1 MGKKSKARM
10 KRDLTFVE
18 HLSIKDGGDF
28 DGEHPIES
36 VEIQAESP
44 FVPLEGKKMY
54 LWGYFIKYI
63 VLIFIIIL
71 FEMLLVFFI
80 NMADRLGVIQNFDD
94 NLLLSTW
101 WREILFLNFTLAIFI
116 LFIMRKPNRISKKWI
131 ENYRIEEKGVA
142 LLHHDKTETYIH
154 YQNILTAAA
163 TSVGTGSY
171 LFQVYYYCE
180 DKQDYVNI
188 PRMFMADTG
197 FTVIVP
203 IKNERMLISTF
214 LKQLHKINPSAKI
227 DTRFI
232 WAFHIDDQTF
242 DFNPRAYWV
251 EKFCWTIFFSII
263 LLVCIYLV

>member
-1 MGKKSKARM
+1 MGKKSKSRM

-54 LWGYFIKYI
+54 IRGYLLKCLVLVFIF
-63 VLIFIIIL
+63 LL
-71 FEMLLVFFI
+71 FEIFFI
-80 NMADRLGVIQNFDD
+80 SFIDITDWSGVDIDLFIA
-94 NLLLSTW
+94 LW
-101 WREILFLNFTLAIFI
+101 WREILLLHFTLAFLFI
-116 LFIMRKPNRISKKWI
+116 LVVRKPNRISKKWI